1 MSKRGLDTAKLWES
15 YFDAFKRHDWQ
26 KSLSI
31 LESLSEASPEDPN
44 VALKVGDILQRLGR
58 PSEAVSAYHKAAWL
72 LVKKGFHQKALAI
85 YKLIL
90 RIEPQNEEAI
100 KQSTSLLMQ
109 IEAERAST
117 TEYVPTAPEP
127 EPEKEP
133 TFSSPYG
140 VPESE
145 EIPIERTS
153 VVEEG
158 TTQFPSLS
166 FPEETT
172 TEEFIPSAFSS
183 LSKEDALEVIKSG
196 TLRHYDEGSYIIEE
210 GDTGDSMFVIKSGR
224 AKVIAHI
231 LGKEIELAVLEKG
244 DVFGE
249 VAFLTGRPRTASVI
263 ALTPLDAIEIDRA
276 SLEDAIE
283 KNPRILERIQDFF
296 HSRVQDTIKKVKK
309 K

>member
-1 MSKRGLDTAKLWES
+1 MVIS
-15 YFDAFKRHDWQ
+15 
-26 KSLSI
+26 
-31 LESLSEASPEDPN
+31 
-44 VALKVGDILQRLGR
+44 
-58 PSEAVSAYHKAAWL
+58 
-72 LVKKGFHQKALAI
+72 KKGFHQKALAI

-100 KQSTSLLMQ
+100 KQSNSLLMQ
-109 IEAERAST
+109 IEAERAPT
-117 TEYVPTAPEP
+117 AEYVPTAPEP
-127 EPEKEP
+127 EKEKEP
-133 TFSSPYG
+133 AFTSPYG

-145 EIPIERTS
+145 EAIIERTS
-153 VVEEG
+153 FAEEG

-166 FPEETT
+166 FPEEKIE
-172 TEEFIPSAFSS
+172 EEFIPSAFGG
-183 LSKEDALEVIKSG
+183 LPKEDALEVIKRG

-210 GDTGDSMFVIKSGR
+210 GDTGDSMFIIKSGR

-263 ALTPLDAIEIDRA
+263 AITPLDAIEIDRV

-283 KNPRILERIQDFF
+283 KNPSILEKIQDFF